1 MVNGLV
7 VWIAWGLLLMSCSRM
22 VDGLVVWQDGELPMT
37 PPSVQGQ
44 ASKKEEEKE
53 TNPLMLFTGT

>member
-1 MVNGLV
+1 M
-7 VWIAWGLLLMSCSRM
+7 AWELCRHSHF

-37 PPSVQGQ
+37 PPPVQGQ
-44 ASKKEEEKE
+44 ASQKEEEKE